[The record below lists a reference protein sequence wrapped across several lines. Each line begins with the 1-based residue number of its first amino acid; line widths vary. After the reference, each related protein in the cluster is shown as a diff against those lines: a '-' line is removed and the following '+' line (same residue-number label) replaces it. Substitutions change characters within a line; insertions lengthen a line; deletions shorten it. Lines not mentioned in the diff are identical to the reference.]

1 MVFAYPNHGF
11 KMVVKPTE
19 TWDDDDDDDDMGCFF
34 WAQFGKFMTLVVN
47 PL

>member
-19 TWDDDDDDDDMGCFF
+19 TWDDDDDDMGCFC
-34 WAQFGKFMTLVVN
+34 WGPIWKIMETLVVN

>member
-19 TWDDDDDDDDMGCFF
+19 TWDDDDDMGCFC
-34 WAQFGKFMTLVVN
+34 WGPIWKIMETLVVN